1 MTAPTLAPPHD
12 WAVVPEAAG
21 RWVFV
26 DGRFDAAASS
36 AAPPAAGLTVGPT
49 TDCALLRVGRGVL
62 LDGPLHVVFVS
73 TGAGGS
79 FPLLRLVAEP
89 GSAVTLIETHLGRGG
104 ANADAVTTVLVE
116 SGASVRHVR
125 LQLADDPARHV
136 GRLEA
141 DLSAHSRYALW
152 AVTLGGAESRL
163 SLAVTLEGEGAEARL
178 DGLTHVAGGERSETR
193 SEIRHQAPNGRS
205 RQLQKVLADDR
216 ARATFHGRIEVARGA
231 QATDAAQAS
240 RALLLGAEAR
250 VEARPELMIFSD
262 DVKCAH
268 GATVGQLDAESSF
281 YLQSRGLAE
290 AEARALL
297 TAAFAAEA
305 IAHLPV
311 PSLRQALHH
320 ELRRRVAGKEH
331 P

>member
-1 MTAPTLAPPHD
+1 MSPQTLAPLHD
-12 WAVVPEAAG
+12 WTIVPEAAC

-26 DGRFDAAASS
+26 DGRFDAAAST
-36 AAPPAAGLTVGPT
+36 APPDDGVTLGPT
-49 TDCALLRVGRGVL
+49 TECALIRVGRGVAV
-62 LDGPLHVVFVS
+62 GSPIHVVFVS
-73 TGAGGS
+73 TGAAAS

-89 GSAVTLIETHLGRGG
+89 GSAVTLIESHLGRGP
-104 ANADAVTTVLVE
+104 AMADAVTTVRVE

-125 LQLADDPARHV
+125 VQRADASARHA

-141 DLSAHSRYALW
+141 DLAEDSRYALW
-152 AVTLGGAESRL
+152 AVALGGAESRL
-163 SLAVTLEGEGAEARL
+163 ALAVTLEGAGAEARL
-178 DGLTHVAGGERSETR
+178 DGLTHVAGAERSETR
-193 SEIRHQAPNGRS
+193 SEIRHQAPHGRS
-205 RQLQKVLADDR
+205 RQLQKVLADDD
-216 ARATFHGRIEVARGA
+216 ARAAFHGRIEVARGA

-240 RALLLGAEAR
+240 RSLLLSDGAR
-250 VEARPELMIFSD
+250 IEARPELMIFAD

-268 GATVGQLDAESSF
+268 GATVGPLDPEARF
-281 YLQSRGLAE
+281 YLQSRGLAD

-311 PSLRQALHH
+311 PSLREALDH
-320 ELRRRVAGKEH
+320 ELRRRVAGKER

>member
-1 MTAPTLAPPHD
+1 MSTMTSPLVHD
-12 WAVVPEAAG
+12 WAAVPEAAG

-36 AAPPAAGLTVGPT
+36 TAGVAPGVTLGPA
-49 TDCALLRVGRGVL
+49 TDCALIRVARGAVL
-62 LDGPLHVVFVS
+62 DAPLHVIFVS
-73 TGAGGS
+73 TGARAS

-89 GSAVTLIETHLGRGG
+89 GSAVTLIECHLGHG
-104 ANADAVTTVLVE
+104 AGSADAVTTVLVE
-116 SGASVRHVR
+116 ADASVKHVR
-125 LQLADDPARHV
+125 LQLADEAARHA

-141 DLSAHSRYALW
+141 ELGENGRYALW
-152 AVTLGGAESRL
+152 AIQMGGAEARL
-163 SLAVTLEGEGAEARL
+163 ALAVTLEGAGAEARL
-178 DGLTHVAGGERSETR
+178 VGLTHVAGAGRSETR
-193 SEIRHQAPNGRS
+193 SEIDHQAPDGRS
-205 RQLQKVLADDR
+205 RQLQKVLAADQ
-216 ARATFHGRIEVARGA
+216 AQAAFHGRIRVARGA
-231 QATDAAQAS
+231 VATDAAQACRS
-240 RALLLGAEAR
+240 LLLSDAAR
-250 VEARPELMIFSD
+250 AEARPELMIFSD

-268 GATVGQLDAESSF
+268 GATIGQLDAEAGF

-311 PSLRQALHH
+311 PSLRQALTD